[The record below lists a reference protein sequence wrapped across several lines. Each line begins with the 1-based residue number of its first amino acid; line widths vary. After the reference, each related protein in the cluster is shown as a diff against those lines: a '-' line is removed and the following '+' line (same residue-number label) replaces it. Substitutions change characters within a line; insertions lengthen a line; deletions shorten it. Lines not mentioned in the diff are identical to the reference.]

1 MKFKFDEEGHI
12 VWKPRELYQM
22 ALENPLR
29 LVNDYLMGGSTPK
42 AFDEYERYCDFVE
55 AVAERIGV
63 HPRNLYLRGSC
74 QIGYSIAPRA
84 EKVWTAMS
92 DESDLDLVIVDR
104 LYFERFEKEI
114 RRWEE
119 RNPVHALQGRESSAF
134 LDRQRDR
141 QFYCCRDKGLPSVVC
156 VHHRDA
162 MAKVANLQHCG
173 RRRNV
178 SAFMY
183 PDWLSARK
191 RYESDISLLRKG
203 IERGEL
209 TPPEDT
215 PSPTKA
221 KLATRAQSVIHAQS
235 GGDADAAKPPSSSIE
250 HSGS

>member
-114 RRWEE
+114 RRWENE
-119 RNPVHALQGRESSAF
+119 IQFMLSKGESRRRFLIGNETGSSIAAVTKGSRQSSASIIVTRWLKSPIF
-134 LDRQRDR
+134 NAAGD
-141 QFYCCRDKGLPSVVC
+141 VV
-156 VHHRDA
+156 
-162 MAKVANLQHCG
+162 
-173 RRRNV
+173 
-178 SAFMY
+178 
-183 PDWLSARK
+183 
-191 RYESDISLLRKG
+191 
-203 IERGEL
+203 
-209 TPPEDT
+209 T
-215 PSPTKA
+215 
-221 KLATRAQSVIHAQS
+221 
-235 GGDADAAKPPSSSIE
+235 
-250 HSGS
+250 